1 MSRKMMMMMLMAL
14 NVFDLDLNSINGCD
28 ETKLLFWWIMW
39 NWMDEGGE
47 GGGEEEMIWATFL
60 TGDLQVGGHTWTSV
74 S

>member
-1 MSRKMMMMMLMAL
+1 
-14 NVFDLDLNSINGCD
+14 
-28 ETKLLFWWIMW
+28 
-39 NWMDEGGE
+39 MDEGGE